1 MTKRKKI
8 VILVADYPYGT
19 GEPFLEDEI
28 KILEKNFDKIYLLH
42 TSLRE
47 RIDPEYELYTPKNA
61 KTVNL
66 YASDYKIGW
75 FQKIIQ
81 IGSIRV
87 LYEIFLAR
95 FKHKKTLSINLIKL
109 ISHYWISSSRGKKA
123 IEKFIENEQIDL
135 DETLFYS
142 YWCDVNS
149 IALAK
154 YKQSNNK
161 FNFITRLHGW
171 DLYFERHTNN
181 FLPYREFIFNAAEKI
196 IPISN
201 DGRKYVLNNKLSVRP
216 EKVVTSRLG
225 VEDFA
230 INIRYRDG
238 IYPKKGHEPFVILTL
253 SHINPVKRLDRLVDV
268 LKEIDS
274 IEIVWEHIGY
284 GHQLYE
290 STMIQY
296 IENELKEKIN
306 IKFRWHGQFSKK
318 QVKDF
323 LENTPIDVIVNCSD
337 TEGIPV
343 SLMETCSAG
352 IPAIAFDIGGIPD
365 VVSNNENGL
374 LLNYDSEKNNS
385 NLKETIVKFH
395 EISDEQKTIF
405 SKNAKILWGEYFNNE
420 KNYLTFVNIIKDEN
434 QKNIISCKKCLIDS
448 EIYPNMIL
456 DKYRV
461 CDVCKIVKDKNQKI
475 AVQRENKYLDH
486 LLKEIKDNKGN
497 KKYDC
502 ILGISGGVDSA
513 YLALKAKEWGLNPL
527 LVHIDNGW
535 NSETAVYNIQAL
547 IQQLDFELYTVV
559 IDWQEIKDLV
569 RSFLKASV
577 IDIDWANEMCAQAA
591 LNQVAK
597 KFGVKHILTGHQMA
611 TEGWMPDNVVHYKLD
626 SINFRAIH
634 RKFGE
639 RKLKTY
645 PIIGFFKTYYYE
657 KILRIRY
664 HYPLDYIDYNKD
676 KVKEELVEKYRWRDY
691 GQKHFESIFTRFYQ
705 GHILIKKFKIDK
717 RKFHYSSS
725 ILSGQLTKED
735 ALKLINSN
743 EYESSG
749 QMQQDK
755 EYIIKKLEFTTDE
768 FEEILSAKPKNHGD
782 YPSII
787 NVIKKL
793 KRIKNVLQ
801 NNK

>member
-1 MTKRKKI
+1 MTKRKKL

-28 KILEKNFDKIYLLH
+28 KILEKKFEKIYLLH
-42 TSLRE
+42 TSLRN
-47 RIDPEYELYTPKNA
+47 RIDSQFELYTPENA
-61 KTVNL
+61 KIVNL
-66 YASDYKIGW
+66 YTSEHKIGW

-81 IGSIRV
+81 IGSLRV
-87 LYEIFLAR
+87 LYELFLAR
-95 FKHKKTLSINLIKL
+95 FKHKKKISNKLIKL
-109 ISHYWISSSRGKKA
+109 ISHYWISSSIGKNA
-123 IEKFIENEQIDL
+123 IQNFITKEQIDL
-135 DETLFYS
+135 DDTLFYS
-142 YWCDVNS
+142 YWCDVNAIS
-149 IALAK
+149 LAK
-154 YKQSNNK
+154 FKKSNDK
-161 FNFITRLHGW
+161 LTFITRLHGW
-171 DLYFERHTNN
+171 DLYFERHEIH
-181 FLPYREFIFNAAEKI
+181 FLPFREFTFNAAEKI

-201 DGRKYVLNNKLSVRP
+201 DGRKYVLNNKLSIRS
-216 EKVVTSRLG
+216 EKVVTARLG
-225 VEDFA
+225 VEDFNV
-230 INIRYRDG
+230 NIRYRDG
-238 IYPKKGHEPFVILTL
+238 IYTRKDGEPLRILTL

-268 LKEIDS
+268 LKNIETID
-274 IEIVWEHIGY
+274 IIWEHIGY
-284 GHQLYE
+284 GHQPYE
-290 STMIQY
+290 STMTQY
-296 IENELKEKIN
+296 IQNELKGKAN
-306 IKFRWHGQFSKK
+306 IQFRLHGQFSKN

-323 LENTPIDVIVNCSD
+323 IENTPIDVIVNCSD

-343 SLMETCSAG
+343 SLMEAISAG
-352 IPAIAFDIGGIPD
+352 IPAIAFDIGGIPGI
-365 VVSNNENGL
+365 VSNNENGL
-374 LLNYDSEKNNS
+374 LLNFDAEKNIA
-385 NLKETIVKFH
+385 NLKDAIYQFNGIPV
-395 EISDEQKTIF
+395 EQKLMF
-405 SKNAKILWGEYFNNE
+405 SKNAKKLWYENYNKE
-420 KNYLTFVNIIKDEN
+420 KNYLSFVDLINEEN
-434 QKNIISCKKCLIDS
+434 QKNKVACKKCLIDS
-448 EIYPNMIL
+448 EIYPNIIL
-456 DKYRV
+456 DKYGV
-461 CDVCKIVKDKNQKI
+461 CDVCAIVEGKNNKILI
-475 AVQRENKYLDH
+475 QRNNHYLDN
-486 LLKEIKDNKGN
+486 LLETIKASKKN

-547 IQQLDFELYTVV
+547 IQQLDLELYTVV

-626 SINFRAIH
+626 SLNFRAIH
-634 RKFGE
+634 KKFGE

-645 PIIGFFKTYYYE
+645 PIIGFLKTYYYE
-657 KILRIRY
+657 KILGIRY
-664 HYPLDYIDYNKD
+664 YYPLDYIEYNKD
-676 KVKEELVEKYRWRDY
+676 KVKAELVKKYGWRDY

-725 ILSGQLTKED
+725 ILSGQLTKEN
-735 ALKLINSN
+735 ALELINSN
-743 EYESSG
+743 EYEASG

-755 EYIIKKLEFTTDE
+755 EYIIKKLEFTPEE
-768 FEEILSAKPKNHGD
+768 FENILNSKPKNHSD